1 MATLEYIEFTPWRE
15 VIANGELNWERD
27 KLARSISGL
36 PQIFWKSGEGWAEV
50 NHWALEKAATTQTKL
65 PTVKT
70 LMKHLC
76 PYATFLEREQLDWRH
91 FPIRKADRAIVLF
104 RGELISQ
111 IQEGAIKSSTA
122 KSRMTAV
129 IQFYRHARGYDF
141 ISPETPMWRERSIVI
156 PFYDAV
162 GFKRSMSRVTTDLTI
177 KNAAR
182 PGFRLEDG
190 LLPLSEENMT
200 ELLKFTSRCETE
212 ELHLMLLTGFFAGPR
227 LGTITTLKVENLEQA
242 QPDPFMKG
250 FFLIRVGPGT
260 SVSTKFDVEGDLLVP
275 EFLLLELKRYA
286 YSTERLL
293 RESKA
298 TPEVRSSLFLTTRGA
313 AYTGGTVSKLMSDL
327 RKRATTAGMKFM
339 VHFKFH
345 QSRATY
351 GTWLMKL
358 ALSVTTVA
366 AAIEFVK
373 NAMLHK
379 YESTTFTYVK
389 FLEYSKGKEEAA
401 AAFSEAFTGLRSR
414 DWNYFNA

>member
-1 MATLEYIEFTPWRE
+1 MATLEYIKFTPWRE
-15 VIANGELNWERD
+15 VIANGELRWERD

-36 PQIFWKSGEGWAEV
+36 PQIFWESGEGWAEV
-50 NHWALEKAATTQTKL
+50 NHWALEKATSTQAKL
-65 PTVKT
+65 PTVRS

-91 FPIRKADRAIVLF
+91 FPIRKADRAIVRF
-104 RGELISQ
+104 RGELLSQ
-111 IQEGAIKSSTA
+111 IEEGSIRSSTG
-122 KSRMTAV
+122 KSRMAAV
-129 IQFYRHARGYDF
+129 IQFYRHASSYDF
-141 ISPETPMWRERSIVI
+141 ISRETPMWRERSIVI
-156 PFYDAV
+156 PFFDAV
-162 GFKRSMSRVTTDLTI
+162 GFKRCISRVTTDLTI

-182 PGFRLEDG
+182 PGLRLEDG
-190 LLPLSEENMT
+190 LLPLSEAHMT
-200 ELLKFTSRCETE
+200 ELLQFTSQYESE
-212 ELHLMLLTGFFAGPR
+212 ELHLMLLTGFFTGAR
-227 LGTITTLKVENLEQA
+227 LGTIATLNIESLEQA

-260 SVSTKFDVEGDLLVP
+260 KVSTKFDVEGDLLVP

-293 RESKA
+293 RESRA
-298 TPEVRSSLFLTTRGA
+298 TPKVRSTLFLTTRGA
-313 AYTGGTVSKLMSDL
+313 AYTGSTISKLMSDL
-327 RKRATTAGMKFM
+327 RKRATAAGIKFM

-379 YESTTFTYVK
+379 YEATTFKYVK

-401 AAFSEAFTGLRSR
+401 AAFSEAFTGLRNR
-414 DWNYFNA
+414 DWDHFNA